1 MTIEQLEQR
10 IGDSASVRQLERRY
24 DERNTL
30 RIRGMAGSLFAIVAG
45 HVARR
50 KGGVHLIVA
59 GDRDEASYL
68 CNDLTNLAGSQAVGN
83 ILFYPTAYKRS
94 VQTLREDP
102 AGIVQ
107 RTAVLTALGSRKERS
122 APLIICTWPDALAEK
137 VADRQRLAEH
147 VLRIRKGERIS
158 MDDLEKRLAGYLFER
173 VDFVGEPGQYSRR
186 GGIIDIFSFGDSKPY
201 RIDFFGDDI
210 ESIRLFSVGT
220 QLSTETRDEAEIVPN
235 LKNPELAE
243 KRVSLAEYIGDDPT
257 TLWMTNPVQL
267 LGKLDQIRTKLLGEL
282 SDPAQIGSL
291 VTSRRQF
298 LAETKNW
305 RWIGLN
311 VNVPERPA
319 EGDDIDFG
327 ASPQPQFNKNFE
339 LLAADIR
346 RGNEEGRTTY
356 ILTENRAQMERL
368 ENVFESVGLEH
379 VGYGHVPLT
388 LHGGFVLPALKLALY
403 TDHQIFDRYHRYT
416 VPGEIDRRESMT
428 IAELNALQIG
438 DYVVHI
444 DHGVG
449 RFGGLVRSTTNGAVQ
464 EFVKLVYKDN
474 DILFVNVHSLHRIS
488 KYKDKDAPEPKVHKL
503 GSGAWQKLK
512 QTTKNKVK
520 DIARELIA
528 LYAKRKASA
537 GFAYSPDG
545 FMQQELEAS
554 FLYEDTPDQQS
565 ATQAVKED
573 MEQPVPMDRLVC
585 GDVGF
590 GKTEIAIRAAFKA
603 AADGKQVAVLVP
615 TTVLSLQHYRT
626 FSRRLRDF
634 PVRVE
639 NFSRIK
645 TAKQTREILDD
656 LADGKIDIVIGT
668 HRLLGKNVRFKDLGL
683 LIIDEEQKF
692 GVANKEK
699 LRHLKANVDTLTLT
713 ATPIPRTLQF
723 SLMGARDM
731 SIINTPPPNR
741 QPVATEVDVF
751 DEEIIRE
758 AVEAELQRGGQVFFL
773 HNRVQSLGRMKEL
786 IGRLCP
792 GARVAVGHGQMPA
805 GELEKIMMDF
815 IYGEYDVLLAT
826 TIIES
831 GIDIPN
837 ANTMIINNAHMFGLS
852 DLHQLRGRVG
862 RTNRK
867 AYCYLLIPSEEAVT
881 ADAHRRLRALEEFSE
896 LGSGFNIAMQDLDI
910 RGAGNILGAEQS
922 GFIADIGFETYQKIM
937 AEAVAELREEQGLE
951 PDTTAID
958 CVIETDSSAHLPDSY
973 IGNTAEKIRLYRELD
988 GIRTEEALG
997 QFIARLTDRFGEPPA
1012 PVAEL
1017 FEVVRLRRVAES
1029 DGIERVVLKNGT
1041 ATLYFVA
1048 NEKSAFYR
1056 SDRFMAILKA
1066 VTAAPK
1072 KFKLN
1077 QSNNKLSL
1085 SVKEAASVP
1094 ALRRTLEGLAAA
1106 GQFSAGGPSV
1116 PSAEHEQTR

>member
-10 IGDSASVRQLERRY
+10 IGQCDSTRALEQHLATDR
-24 DERNTL
+24 T
-30 RIRGMAGSLFAIVAG
+30 IRLKGMAGSLLALVAG
-45 HVARR
+45 SVARR
-50 KGGVHLIVA
+50 TGGVHLLVA

-68 CNDLTNLAGSQAVGN
+68 CNDLTNLAPAKDTAT

-107 RTAVLTALGSRKERS
+107 RTAVLTALGNHSDPKR
-122 APLIICTWPDALAEK
+122 PLLICTYPDALAEK
-137 VADRQRLAEH
+137 VADRSRLTENI
-147 VLRIRKGERIS
+147 LRLRKGQHIG
-158 MDDLEKRLAGYLFER
+158 MDDLENRLTEYRFER

-186 GGIIDIFSFGDSKPY
+186 GGIIDIFSFGNSKPY

-210 ESIRLFSVGT
+210 ESIRLFNVGT
-220 QLSTETRDEAEIVPN
+220 QLSTESCDAVEVVPN

-243 KRVSLAEYIGDDPT
+243 QRVSLAEYIGSDPT
-257 TLWMTNPVQL
+257 TLWMTNAVQCL
-267 LGKLDQIRTKLLGEL
+267 SRLDQIRTKLLGEL
-282 SDPAQIGSL
+282 PDPAEIDTL
-291 VTSRRQF
+291 VTSRKRF
-298 LAETKNW
+298 LAETRSW
-305 RWIGLN
+305 QWVTLN
-311 VNVPERPA
+311 SSAPERTA
-319 EGDDIDFG
+319 DGADIDFG
-327 ASPQPQFNKNFE
+327 AAPQPQFNKNFE
-339 LLAADIR
+339 LLANDIR
-346 RGNEEGRTTY
+346 QGNDHGRTTY

-368 ENVFESVGLEH
+368 ENVFESVGLAH
-379 VGYGHVPLT
+379 VGYGHIPLT
-388 LHGGFVLPALKLALY
+388 LHGGFILPSLQIALY

-416 VPGEIDRRESMT
+416 VPNEIDRRESMT

-449 RFGGLVRSTTNGAVQ
+449 RFGGLVRSTTNGVTQ
-464 EFVKLVYKDN
+464 EFIKLIYKDN

-528 LYAKRKASA
+528 LYAKRKAST
-537 GFAYSPDG
+537 GFAFSPDG
-545 FMQQELEAS
+545 FLQQELEAS

-573 MEQPVPMDRLVC
+573 MEQAVPMDRLVC

-603 AADGKQVAVLVP
+603 ATDGKQVAVLVP

-626 FSRRLRDF
+626 FSRRLKEF

-639 NFSRIK
+639 NFSRVK
-645 TAKQTREILDD
+645 SAKQTREILDD
-656 LADGKIDIVIGT
+656 LANGKIDIIIGT

-699 LRHLKANVDTLTLT
+699 LRHMKANVDTLTLT

-751 DEEIIRE
+751 DEELIRE

-773 HNRVQSLGRMKEL
+773 HNRVQTLGRMKEML
-786 IGRLCP
+786 ERLCP
-792 GARVAVGHGQMPA
+792 AVRVAVGHGQMPA
-805 GELEKIMMDF
+805 GELEKVMMDF

-837 ANTMIINNAHMFGLS
+837 ANTIIINNAHMFGLS

-881 ADAHRRLRALEEFSE
+881 SDAYRRLRALEEFSD

-922 GFIADIGFETYQKIM
+922 GFISDIGFETYQKIM

-951 PDTTAID
+951 PDTSAID
-958 CVIETDSSAHLPDSY
+958 CVIESDSSAHLPDSY

-988 GIRTEEALG
+988 GIRSEEALQ
-997 QFIARLTDRFGEPPA
+997 QFIARLEDRFGTPPA
-1012 PVAEL
+1012 PVEEL
-1017 FEVVRLRRVAES
+1017 FDVVRLRWTAEA
-1029 DGIERVVLKNGT
+1029 DGIERIVLKGGA

-1048 NEKSAFYR
+1048 NEHSAFYR
-1056 SDRFMAILKA
+1056 SDRFMTILKA
-1066 VTAAPK
+1066 VTVAPQ

-1085 SVKEAASVP
+1085 SVRNVANLT
-1094 ALRRTLEGLAAA
+1094 ALRHTLEGLTA
-1106 GQFSAGGPSV
+1106 SAPE
-1116 PSAEHEQTR
+1116 A

>member
-1 MTIEQLEQR
+1 MTIEELEQRIEGSAPVRQLEQR
-10 IGDSASVRQLERRY
+10 Y
-24 DERNTL
+24 DNDNTF
-30 RIRGMAGSLFAIVAG
+30 RVKGMAGSLFALAAG
-45 HVARR
+45 IVARR
-50 KGGVHLIVA
+50 KGGIHMLVA
-59 GDRDEASYL
+59 DDRDAASYL
-68 CNDLTNLAGSQAVGN
+68 CNDLINLVGN
-83 ILFYPTAYKRS
+83 ALPGAILFYPAAYKRS
-94 VQTLREDP
+94 VQTRKEDP

-107 RTAVLTALGSRKERS
+107 RTAVLAALGNHTDPGK
-122 APLIICTWPDALAEK
+122 ALVICTYPEAIAEK
-137 VADRQRLAEH
+137 VADRERLAENM
-147 VLRIRKGERIS
+147 LRIRKGQRIA
-158 MDDLEKRLAGYLFER
+158 MDDLEKQLAGYLFER

-210 ESIRLFSVGT
+210 ESIRLFNVGS
-220 QLSTETRDEAEIVPN
+220 QLSTETRDEVEIVPN
-235 LKNPELAE
+235 LKNPALAE
-243 KRVSLAEYIGDDPT
+243 KRVSLAEYIGGDSV
-257 TLWMTNPVQL
+257 TLWMVNPVQF
-267 LGKLDQIRTKLLGEL
+267 LGKLDQIRAKLLGEL
-282 SDPAQIGSL
+282 IDPTEIDRH
-291 VTSRRQF
+291 VTSRKQF
-298 LAETKNW
+298 VEETEGW
-305 RWIGLN
+305 RWISLN
-311 VNVPERPA
+311 VNAPERPA
-319 EGDDIDFG
+319 EGEDIDFG

-346 RGNEEGRTTY
+346 WGNEQGRTTY

-379 VGYGHVPLT
+379 VGYGHVPVT
-388 LHGGFVLPALKLALY
+388 LHGGFVMPALHLALY

-438 DYVVHI
+438 DYVVHT
-444 DHGVG
+444 DHGIG
-449 RFGGLVRSTTNGAVQ
+449 KFGGLVRSTTNGAVQ
-464 EFVKLVYKDN
+464 EFVKLVYRDN

-528 LYAKRKASA
+528 LYARRKASQ
-537 GFAYSPDG
+537 GYAYSPDG

-573 MEQPVPMDRLVC
+573 MEQAVPMDRLVC

-603 AADGKQVAVLVP
+603 ATDGKQVAVLVP

-626 FSRRLRDF
+626 FSRRLKDF

-639 NFSRIK
+639 NFSRVK
-645 TAKQTREILDD
+645 TTKQTHEILDD
-656 LADGKIDIVIGT
+656 LAAGKIDIIIGT

-751 DEEIIRE
+751 DEEVVRE
-758 AVEAELQRGGQVFFL
+758 AIEAELHRGGQVFFL
-773 HNRVQSLGRMKEL
+773 HNRVQSLGKMKEM
-786 IGRLCP
+786 IQRLCP
-792 GARVAVGHGQMPA
+792 AVRVAVGHGQMPA
-805 GELEKIMMDF
+805 QELEKVMMDF

-867 AYCYLLIPSEEAVT
+867 AYCYLLIPSEEAIT
-881 ADAHRRLRALEEFSE
+881 GEAHRRLRALEEFSD

-951 PDTTAID
+951 PDTAAID

-973 IGNTAEKIRLYRELD
+973 IGNTSEKIRLYRELD
-988 GIRTEEALG
+988 GIRSEEALQ

-1012 PVAEL
+1012 PVREL
-1017 FEVVRLRRVAES
+1017 FEVVRLRRTAEA
-1029 DGIERVVLKNGT
+1029 DGIERIVLWNSS

-1048 NEKSAFYR
+1048 NERSAFYQG
-1056 SDRFMAILKA
+1056 DRFMALLRA
-1066 VTAAPK
+1066 VTASPK

-1085 SVKEAASVP
+1085 SVREAPSVS
-1094 ALRRTLEGLAAA
+1094 ALRRTLEGLTAMDA
-1106 GQFSAGGPSV
+1106 
-1116 PSAEHEQTR
+1116 

>member
-1 MTIEQLEQR
+1 MTIEELEQRIEGSAPVRQLEQR
-10 IGDSASVRQLERRY
+10 Y
-24 DERNTL
+24 DNDNTF
-30 RIRGMAGSLFAIVAG
+30 RVKGMAGSLFALAAG
-45 HVARR
+45 IVARR
-50 KGGVHLIVA
+50 KGGIHMLVA
-59 GDRDEASYL
+59 DDRDAASYL
-68 CNDLTNLAGSQAVGN
+68 CNDLINLVGN
-83 ILFYPTAYKRS
+83 ALPGAILFYPAAYKRS
-94 VQTLREDP
+94 VQTRKEDP

-107 RTAVLTALGSRKERS
+107 RTAVLAALGNHTDPGK
-122 APLIICTWPDALAEK
+122 ALVICTYPEAIAEK
-137 VADRQRLAEH
+137 VADRERLAENM
-147 VLRIRKGERIS
+147 LRIRKGQRIA
-158 MDDLEKRLAGYLFER
+158 MDDLEKQLAGYLFER

-210 ESIRLFSVGT
+210 ESIRLFNVGS
-220 QLSTETRDEAEIVPN
+220 QLSTETRDEVEIVPN
-235 LKNPELAE
+235 LKNPALAE
-243 KRVSLAEYIGDDPT
+243 KRVSLAEYIGGDSV
-257 TLWMTNPVQL
+257 TLWMVNPVQF
-267 LGKLDQIRTKLLGEL
+267 LGKLDQIRAKLLGEL
-282 SDPAQIGSL
+282 VDPTEIDRH
-291 VTSRRQF
+291 VTSRKQF
-298 LAETKNW
+298 VEETEGW
-305 RWIGLN
+305 RWISLN
-311 VNVPERPA
+311 VNALERPA
-319 EGDDIDFG
+319 EGEDIDFG

-346 RGNEEGRTTY
+346 RGNEQGRTTY

-379 VGYGHVPLT
+379 VGYGHVPVT
-388 LHGGFVLPALKLALY
+388 LHGGFVMPALHLALY

-438 DYVVHI
+438 DYVVHT
-444 DHGVG
+444 DHGIG
-449 RFGGLVRSTTNGAVQ
+449 KFGGLVRSTTNGAVQ
-464 EFVKLVYKDN
+464 EFVKLVYRDN

-528 LYAKRKASA
+528 LYARRKASQ
-537 GFAYSPDG
+537 GYAYSPDG

-573 MEQPVPMDRLVC
+573 MEQAVPMDRLVC

-603 AADGKQVAVLVP
+603 ATDGKQVAVLVP

-626 FSRRLRDF
+626 FSRRLKDF

-639 NFSRIK
+639 NFSRVK
-645 TAKQTREILDD
+645 TTKQTHEILDD
-656 LADGKIDIVIGT
+656 LAAGKIDIIIGT

-751 DEEIIRE
+751 DEEVVRE
-758 AVEAELQRGGQVFFL
+758 AIEAELHRGGQVFFL
-773 HNRVQSLGRMKEL
+773 HNRVQSLGKMKEM
-786 IGRLCP
+786 IQRLCP
-792 GARVAVGHGQMPA
+792 AVRVAVGHGQMPA
-805 GELEKIMMDF
+805 QELEKVMMDF

-867 AYCYLLIPSEEAVT
+867 AYCYLLIPSEEAIT
-881 ADAHRRLRALEEFSE
+881 GEAHRRLRALEEFSD

-951 PDTTAID
+951 PDTAAID

-973 IGNTAEKIRLYRELD
+973 IGNTSEKIRLYRELD
-988 GIRTEEALG
+988 GIRSEEALQ

-1012 PVAEL
+1012 PVREL
-1017 FEVVRLRRVAES
+1017 FEVVRLRRTAEA
-1029 DGIERVVLKNGT
+1029 DGIERIVLRNSS

-1048 NEKSAFYR
+1048 NERSAFYQG
-1056 SDRFMAILKA
+1056 DRFMALLRA
-1066 VTAAPK
+1066 VTASPK

-1085 SVKEAASVP
+1085 SVREAPSVS
-1094 ALRRTLEGLAAA
+1094 ALRRTLEGLTAMDA
-1106 GQFSAGGPSV
+1106 
-1116 PSAEHEQTR
+1116 

>member
-1 MTIEQLEQR
+1 MTTEQLEQR
-10 IGDSASVRQLERRY
+10 VSDSEPVRQLEQRI
-24 DERNTL
+24 RNDRTL
-30 RIRGMAGSLFAIVAG
+30 RVKGMAGSLLSLAALTL
-45 HVARR
+45 ARR
-50 KGGVHLIVA
+50 IGGIHLLVA

-68 CNDLTNLAGSQAVGN
+68 CNDLTNLAGSGAAGT
-83 ILFYPTAYKRS
+83 IFFYPTAYKRS

-107 RTAVLTALGSRKERS
+107 RTAVLTALGNHSVPER
-122 APLIICTWPDALAEK
+122 PLLICTWPDALAEK
-137 VADRQRLAEH
+137 VADRQRLADH
-147 VLRIRKGERIS
+147 TLRIRRGQHIS
-158 MDDLEKRLAGYLFER
+158 MDALEQQLTDYLFER

-186 GGIIDIFSFGDSKPY
+186 GGIIDIFSFGDNKPY
-201 RIDFFGDDI
+201 RLDFFGDDI
-210 ESIRLFSVGT
+210 DSIRLFSVGS
-220 QLSTETRDEAEIVPN
+220 QLSTENRDEVEIVPN

-243 KRVSLAEYIGDDPT
+243 KRVSLAEYIGSDRV
-257 TLWMTNPVQL
+257 TLWLTNPVQHL
-267 LGKLDQIRTKLLGEL
+267 TRLDQIRTKLLGEL
-282 SDPAQIGSL
+282 SDPTEIDRL
-291 VTSRRQF
+291 VTSRKRF
-298 LAETKNW
+298 LAETRDW
-305 RWIGLN
+305 QWIDMN
-311 VNVPERPA
+311 VNAPERPA
-319 EGDDIDFG
+319 EGEDIDFG

-346 RGNEEGRTTY
+346 QGNEHGRTTY
-356 ILTENRAQMERL
+356 ILTENHAQMERL
-368 ENVFESVGLEH
+368 ENVFESVGLAH
-379 VGYGHVPLT
+379 VGYGHIPLT
-388 LHGGFVLPALKLALY
+388 LHGGFVMPSLQIALY

-449 RFGGLVRSTTNGAVQ
+449 RFGGLVHSTTNGAVQ
-464 EFVKLVYKDN
+464 EFIKLIYKDN

-537 GFAYSPDG
+537 GFAYSHDS
-545 FMQQELEAS
+545 FLQQELEAS

-573 MEQPVPMDRLVC
+573 MEQPVPMDRLIC

-603 AADGKQVAVLVP
+603 ATDGKQVAVLVP

-626 FSRRLRDF
+626 FSRRLKDF

-639 NFSRIK
+639 NFSRVK
-645 TAKQTREILDD
+645 STKQTREILDD
-656 LADGKIDIVIGT
+656 LANGKIDIIIGT

-699 LRHLKANVDTLTLT
+699 LRHMKANVDTLTLT

-758 AVEAELQRGGQVFFL
+758 AIETELQRNGQVFFL
-773 HNRVQSLGRMKEL
+773 HNRVQTLGRMKEM
-786 IGRLCP
+786 IKRLCP
-792 GARVAVGHGQMPA
+792 AVRVAVGHGQMPA

-837 ANTMIINNAHMFGLS
+837 ANTIIINNAHMFGLS

-881 ADAHRRLRALEEFSE
+881 ADAHRRLRALEEFSD

-951 PDTTAID
+951 PDTSTID

-988 GIRTEEALG
+988 NISSEAALDD
-997 QFIARLTDRFGEPPA
+997 FIARLTDRFGEPPA
-1012 PVAEL
+1012 PVEEL

-1029 DGIERVVLKNGT
+1029 DGIERIVLRNGS

-1048 NEKSAFYR
+1048 NEKSAFYK
-1056 SDRFMAILKA
+1056 SDRFMTLLRA
-1066 VTAAPK
+1066 VTASPR

-1085 SVKEAASVP
+1085 SVKEVP
-1094 ALRRTLEGLAAA
+1094 TVAALRHTLEGLTA
-1106 GQFSAGGPSV
+1106 
-1116 PSAEHEQTR
+1116 

>member
-1 MTIEQLEQR
+1 MTIEELEQR
-10 IGDSASVRQLERRY
+10 IGGSAPVRQLEQRY
-24 DERNTL
+24 DNDNTL
-30 RIRGMAGSLFAIVAG
+30 RVKGMAGSLLALAAG
-45 HVARR
+45 IVARR
-50 KGGVHLIVA
+50 KGGIHMLVA
-59 GDRDEASYL
+59 DDRDAASYL
-68 CNDLTNLAGSQAVGN
+68 CNDLINLVGN
-83 ILFYPTAYKRS
+83 ALLGAILFYPAAYKRS
-94 VQTLREDP
+94 VQTRKEDP

-107 RTAVLTALGSRKERS
+107 RTAVLAALGNHTDPGK
-122 APLIICTWPDALAEK
+122 ALVICTYPEALAEK
-137 VADRQRLAEH
+137 VADRERLAENM
-147 VLRIRKGERIS
+147 LRIRKGQRIA
-158 MDDLEKRLAGYLFER
+158 MDDLEKQLAGYLFER

-210 ESIRLFSVGT
+210 ESIRLFNVGS
-220 QLSTETRDEAEIVPN
+220 QLSTETRDEVEIVPN
-235 LKNPELAE
+235 LKNPALAE
-243 KRVSLAEYIGDDPT
+243 KRVSLAEYIGGDSV
-257 TLWMTNPVQL
+257 TLWMVNPVQF
-267 LGKLDQIRTKLLGEL
+267 LGKLDQIRAKLLGEL
-282 SDPAQIGSL
+282 VDPAEIDRH
-291 VTSRRQF
+291 VTSRKQF
-298 LAETKNW
+298 VEETEGW
-305 RWIGLN
+305 RWISLN
-311 VNVPERPA
+311 VNAPERPA
-319 EGDDIDFG
+319 EGEDIDFG

-346 RGNEEGRTTY
+346 RGNEQGRTTY
-356 ILTENRAQMERL
+356 ILTENRVQMERL

-379 VGYGHVPLT
+379 VGYGHVPVT
-388 LHGGFVLPALKLALY
+388 LHGGFVMPALHLALY

-438 DYVVHI
+438 DYVVHT
-444 DHGVG
+444 DHGIG
-449 RFGGLVRSTTNGAVQ
+449 KFGGLVRSTTNGAVQ
-464 EFVKLVYKDN
+464 EFVKLVYRDN

-528 LYAKRKASA
+528 LYARRKASQ
-537 GFAYSPDG
+537 GYAYSPDG

-573 MEQPVPMDRLVC
+573 MEQAVPMDRLVC

-603 AADGKQVAVLVP
+603 ATDGKQVAVLVP

-626 FSRRLRDF
+626 FSRRLKDF

-639 NFSRIK
+639 NFSRVK
-645 TAKQTREILDD
+645 TTKQTHEILDD
-656 LADGKIDIVIGT
+656 LAAGKIDIIIGT

-751 DEEIIRE
+751 DEEVVRE
-758 AVEAELQRGGQVFFL
+758 AIEAELHRGGQVFFL
-773 HNRVQSLGRMKEL
+773 HNRVQSLGKMKEM
-786 IGRLCP
+786 IQRLCP
-792 GARVAVGHGQMPA
+792 AVRVAVGHGQMPA
-805 GELEKIMMDF
+805 QELEKVMMDF

-867 AYCYLLIPSEEAVT
+867 AYCYLLIPSEEAIT
-881 ADAHRRLRALEEFSE
+881 GEAHRRLRALEEFSD

-951 PDTTAID
+951 PDTAAID

-973 IGNTAEKIRLYRELD
+973 IGNTSEKIRLYRELD
-988 GIRTEEALG
+988 GIRSEEALQ

-1012 PVAEL
+1012 PVREL
-1017 FEVVRLRRVAES
+1017 FEVVRLRRTAEA
-1029 DGIERVVLKNGT
+1029 DGIERIVLRNSS

-1048 NEKSAFYR
+1048 NERSAFYQG
-1056 SDRFMAILKA
+1056 DRFMALLRA
-1066 VTAAPK
+1066 VTASPK

-1085 SVKEAASVP
+1085 SVREAPSVS
-1094 ALRRTLEGLAAA
+1094 ALRRTLEGLTAMDA
-1106 GQFSAGGPSV
+1106 
-1116 PSAEHEQTR
+1116 

>member
-1 MTIEQLEQR
+1 MTIEELVRRIDASDALRELDRAFGRQR
-10 IGDSASVRQLERRY
+10 S
-24 DERNTL
+24 L
-30 RIRGMAGSLFAIVAG
+30 RIKGMAGSLLALVAG
-45 HVARR
+45 SLAGKR
-50 KGGVHLIVA
+50 GGVHLLVA

-68 CNDLTNLAGSQAVGN
+68 CNDLINLNGALAAEN
-83 ILFYPTAYKRS
+83 RILFYPTAYKRS
-94 VQTLREDP
+94 VQSHREDP

-107 RTAVLTALGSRKERS
+107 RTAVLTALAGYRDSA
-122 APLIICTWPDALAEK
+122 APLLICSYPEALAEK
-137 VADRQRLAEH
+137 VADRQRLAERILK
-147 VLRIRKGERIS
+147 LRRGQRIG
-158 MDDLEKRLAGYLFER
+158 MDQLEQQLTDYGFER

-186 GGIIDIFSFGDSKPY
+186 GGIVDLFSYGDSKPY

-210 ESIRLFSVGT
+210 ESIRLFSVGS
-220 QLSTETRDEAEIVPN
+220 QLSTETREEVEVVPN
-235 LKNPELAE
+235 LKRPELAE
-243 KRVSLAEYIGDDPT
+243 TRVSLAEYIGSDGA
-257 TLWMTNPVQL
+257 TLWMTNPVHF
-267 LGKLDQIRTKLLGEL
+267 LGRLDQIRTKLLGEL
-282 SDPAQIGSL
+282 EEPAEIDRL

-298 LAETKNW
+298 VAETAGW
-305 RWIGLN
+305 RWISLN
-311 VNVPERPA
+311 VSAPERPSD
-319 EGDDIDFG
+319 EGQQDVDFG

-368 ENVFESVGLEH
+368 ENVFESVGLAH
-379 VGYGHVPLT
+379 VGYGHIPLT
-388 LHGGFVLPALKLALY
+388 LHGGFVLPALRLALY

-416 VPGEIDRRESMT
+416 VPNEIDRRESMT
-428 IAELNALQIG
+428 IAELNALQVG
-438 DYVVHI
+438 DFVVHI

-449 RFGGLVRSTTNGAVQ
+449 RFGGLVRSTTGGVVQ
-464 EFVKLVYKDN
+464 EFIKLVYRDN

-528 LYAKRKASA
+528 LYARRKASEGHA
-537 GFAYSPDG
+537 FSADG
-545 FMQQELEAS
+545 FLQQELEAS

-603 AADGKQVAVLVP
+603 ATDGKQVAVLVP

-626 FSRRLRDF
+626 FARRLKDF

-639 NFSRIK
+639 NFSRVK
-645 TAKQTREILDD
+645 SAKQTREILDD
-656 LADGKIDIVIGT
+656 LAAGKIDIIIGT
-668 HRLLGKNVRFKDLGL
+668 HRLLGKNVRFRDLGL
-683 LIIDEEQKF
+683 LVIDEEQKF

-723 SLMGARDM
+723 SLMGARDL

-758 AVEAELQRGGQVFFL
+758 AIETELQRGGQVFFL
-773 HNRVQSLGRMKEL
+773 HNRVQTLGQIREM
-786 IGRLCP
+786 IQRLCP

-805 GELEKIMMDF
+805 AELEKIMMDF

-837 ANTMIINNAHMFGLS
+837 ANTIIINDAHRFGLS

-881 ADAHRRLRALEEFSE
+881 SDAHRRLRALEEFSD

-922 GFIADIGFETYQKIM
+922 GFITDIGFETYQKIM

-951 PDTTAID
+951 PDITAID
-958 CVIETDSSAHLPDSY
+958 CVVETDSSAHLPDSY
-973 IGNTAEKIRLYRELD
+973 IGTTAEKIRLYRELD
-988 GIRTEEALG
+988 GLRTEEALAG
-997 QFIARLTDRFGEPPA
+997 FIARLTDRFGEPPA
-1012 PVAEL
+1012 SVEEL
-1017 FEVVRLRRVAES
+1017 FEVVRLRWVAEA
-1029 DGIERVVLKNGT
+1029 DGIERIVLKGGR

-1048 NEKSAFYR
+1048 DERSAFYK
-1056 SDRFMAILKA
+1056 SEQFMTLLRA
-1066 VTAAPK
+1066 VAGQSK
-1072 KFKLN
+1072 RFKLN
-1077 QSNNKLSL
+1077 QANNKLSL
-1085 SVKEAASVP
+1085 SVNGVATVS
-1094 ALRRTLEGLAAA
+1094 ALRETLAGLTA
-1106 GQFSAGGPSV
+1106 
-1116 PSAEHEQTR
+1116 

>member
-1 MTIEQLEQR
+1 MTIDQLEQR
-10 IGDSASVRQLERRY
+10 IGGSDPVRQLEQRY
-24 DERNTL
+24 AKEKTL
-30 RIRGMAGSLFAIVAG
+30 RIKGMAGSLLALAAG
-45 HVARR
+45 IIARR
-50 KGGVHLIVA
+50 EGGVHLLVTD
-59 GDRDEASYL
+59 DRDEASYL
-68 CNDLTNLAGSQAVGN
+68 CNDLTNIAGDKLPGA

-107 RTAVLTALGSRKERS
+107 RTAVLTALGNHKDPKK
-122 APLIICTWPDALAEK
+122 PLIICTYPEALAEK
-137 VADRQRLAEH
+137 VADRQKLAENM
-147 VLRIRKGERIS
+147 LRIRKGQRIA
-158 MDDLEKRLAGYLFER
+158 MDELEKQLAGYLFER

-186 GGIIDIFSFGDSKPY
+186 GGIIDIFSFGDNKPY
-201 RIDFFGDDI
+201 RIDFFGDDV
-210 ESIRLFSVGT
+210 ESIRLFNVGS
-220 QLSTETRDEAEIVPN
+220 QLSTETRDEVDIVPN

-243 KRVSLAEYIGDDPT
+243 KRVSLAEYIGGDT
-257 TLWMTNPVQL
+257 VTLWMTNPVHF

-282 SDPAQIGSL
+282 TDPTTIDEH
-291 VTSRRQF
+291 VTSRKRF
-298 LAETKNW
+298 VEETPDW

-311 VNVPERPA
+311 VNAPERPA
-319 EGDDIDFG
+319 DGVDIDFG
-327 ASPQPQFNKNFE
+327 ASPQLQFNKNFE

-379 VGYGHVPLT
+379 VGYGHVPVT
-388 LHGGFVLPALKLALY
+388 LHGGFVMPLLKIALY

-416 VPGEIDRRESMT
+416 VPNEIDRRESMT

-449 RFGGLVRSTTNGAVQ
+449 KFGGLVRSTANGVVQ
-464 EFVKLVYKDN
+464 EFVKLVYRDN

-488 KYKDKDAPEPKVHKL
+488 KYKDKDSPEPKVHKL

-512 QTTKNKVK
+512 LTTKNKVK

-528 LYAKRKASA
+528 LYAKRKASD
-537 GFAYSPDG
+537 GFAYSPDS
-545 FMQQELEAS
+545 FLQQELEAS
-554 FLYEDTPDQQS
+554 FMYEDTPDQQS

-573 MEQPVPMDRLVC
+573 MEQAVPMDRLVC

-603 AADGKQVAVLVP
+603 ATDGKQVAVLVP

-626 FSRRLRDF
+626 FSRRLKDF

-639 NFSRIK
+639 NFSRVK
-645 TAKQTREILDD
+645 TTKQTHEILDD
-656 LADGKIDIVIGT
+656 LAAGKIDIIIGT

-758 AVEAELQRGGQVFFL
+758 AIESELHRGGQVFFL
-773 HNRVQSLGRMKEL
+773 HNRVQSLGKMKEL
-786 IGRLCP
+786 IQRLCP

-805 GELEKIMMDF
+805 QELEKVMMDF

-867 AYCYLLIPSEEAVT
+867 AYCYLLIPSEEAVSG
-881 ADAHRRLRALEEFSE
+881 DAHRRLRALEEFSD

-951 PDTTAID
+951 PDMAAID
-958 CVIETDSSAHLPDSY
+958 TVIETDSSAHLPDSY
-973 IGNTAEKIRLYRELD
+973 IGTTAEKIRLYRELD
-988 GIRTEEALG
+988 GIRTEEALQ
-997 QFIARLTDRFGEPPA
+997 QFIERLTDRFGEPPA
-1012 PVAEL
+1012 AVEEL
-1017 FEVVRLRRVAES
+1017 FEVVRLRRSAEA
-1029 DGIERVVLKNGT
+1029 DGIERIVLRNGS

-1048 NEKSAFYR
+1048 NEKSAFYKT
-1056 SDRFMAILKA
+1056 DRFMAILKA

-1085 SVKEAASVP
+1085 SVKEVASVA
-1094 ALRRTLEGLAAA
+1094 ALRRTLEGLTA
-1106 GQFSAGGPSV
+1106 
-1116 PSAEHEQTR
+1116 

>member
-1 MTIEQLEQR
+1 MTIDQLVQR
-10 IGDSASVRQLERRY
+10 IAESGPVRELEARCAA
-24 DERNTL
+24 DKTL
-30 RIRGMAGSLFAIVAG
+30 RLKGMAGSLLALAAG
-45 HVARR
+45 VIARR
-50 KGGVHLIVA
+50 TGGVHLLVA
-59 GDRDEASYL
+59 DDRDEASYL
-68 CNDLTNLAGSQAVGN
+68 CNDLINLAGDQFPGA

-94 VQTLREDP
+94 VQTQKEDP

-107 RTAVLTALGSRKERS
+107 RTAVLTALGNHTDPKK
-122 APLIICTWPDALAEK
+122 PLIICTYPEALAEK
-137 VADRQRLAEH
+137 VADRQRLSENM
-147 VLRIRKGERIS
+147 LRIRKGQRIA
-158 MDDLEKRLAGYLFER
+158 MDALEKQLGDYRFEH

-210 ESIRLFSVGT
+210 ESIRLFNVGS
-220 QLSTETRDEAEIVPN
+220 QLSTESRDEVGIVPN

-243 KRVSLAEYIGDDPT
+243 TRVSLPEYVGEDRV
-257 TLWMTNPVQL
+257 TLWMTNAVQFL
-267 LGKLDQIRTKLLGEL
+267 AKLDQIRTKLLGEL
-282 SDPAQIGSL
+282 ADPTEIDTH
-291 VTSRRQF
+291 VTSRKRF
-298 LAETKNW
+298 VGETEEW
-305 RWIGLN
+305 QWICLN
-311 VNVPERPA
+311 VNAPERQA
-319 EGDDIDFG
+319 EGGDIDFG

-379 VGYGHVPLT
+379 VGYGHIPVT
-388 LHGGFVLPALKLALY
+388 LHGGFVMPALHLALY

-416 VPGEIDRRESMT
+416 VPNEIDRRESMS

-449 RFGGLVRSTTNGAVQ
+449 KFGGLVRSTTNGVVQ
-464 EFVKLVYKDN
+464 EFIKLVYRDN

-528 LYAKRKASA
+528 LYAKRKASE
-537 GFAYSPDG
+537 GYAYSPDG

-573 MEQPVPMDRLVC
+573 MEQAVPMDRLVC

-603 AADGKQVAVLVP
+603 ATDGKQVAVLVP

-626 FSRRLRDF
+626 FSRRLKDF

-639 NFSRIK
+639 NFSRVK
-645 TAKQTREILDD
+645 TTKQTHEILDD
-656 LADGKIDIVIGT
+656 LAAGKIDIIIGT

-683 LIIDEEQKF
+683 LVIDEEQKF

-699 LRHLKANVDTLTLT
+699 LRHMKANVDTLTLT

-758 AVEAELQRGGQVFFL
+758 AIEAELHRGGQVFFL
-773 HNRVQSLGRMKEL
+773 HNRVQSLGKMKEL
-786 IGRLCP
+786 IQRLCP

-805 GELEKIMMDF
+805 QELEKVMMDF

-837 ANTMIINNAHMFGLS
+837 ANTIIINHAHMFGLS

-867 AYCYLLIPSEEAVT
+867 AYCYLLIPSEEAIT
-881 ADAHRRLRALEEFSE
+881 SEAHMRLRALEEFSD

-951 PDTTAID
+951 PDTSSID

-973 IGNTAEKIRLYRELD
+973 IGTTAEKIRLYRELD
-988 GIRTEEALG
+988 GIGTEEALQ
-997 QFIARLTDRFGEPPA
+997 QFIERLTDRFGEPPA
-1012 PVAEL
+1012 TVQEL
-1017 FEVVRLRRVAES
+1017 FEVVRLRRVAEG
-1029 DGIERVVLKNGT
+1029 DGIERIVLKGGR

-1048 NEKSAFYR
+1048 NQKSAFYQG
-1056 SDRFMAILKA
+1056 DRFMTILKA
-1066 VTAAPK
+1066 VTASPK

-1085 SVKEAASVP
+1085 SVSGVASVS
-1094 ALRRTLEGLAAA
+1094 ALRRTLEGLTA
-1106 GQFSAGGPSV
+1106 
-1116 PSAEHEQTR
+1116 

>member
-1 MTIEQLEQR
+1 MTIEQLVQR
-10 IGDSASVRQLERRY
+10 IDESAPQSELRERAAA
-24 DERNTL
+24 ERTL
-30 RIRGMAGSLFAIVAG
+30 RLRGMAGSLLAFAIRGLVRRQGGIHLVVAD
-45 HVARR
+45 
-50 KGGVHLIVA
+50 
-59 GDRDEASYL
+59 DRDDASYL
-68 CNDLTNLAGSQAVGN
+68 CNDLINIAEEEFPGA

-94 VQTLREDP
+94 VQTRREDP

-107 RTAVLTALGSRKERS
+107 RTAVLTALAGHDGSGK
-122 APLIICTWPDALAEK
+122 PLVICTYPEALAEK
-137 VADRQRLAEH
+137 VADRQKFSENL
-147 VLRIRKGERIS
+147 LRVRKGQRIGMDELERQ
-158 MDDLEKRLAGYLFER
+158 LGEYRFEH
-173 VDFVGEPGQYSRR
+173 VDFVGEPGQYARR
-186 GGIIDIFSFGDSKPY
+186 GGIIDLFSFGDNKPY

-210 ESIRLFSVGT
+210 ESIRLFNVGT
-220 QLSTETRDEAEIVPN
+220 QLSTETRDEIEIVPN
-235 LKNPELAE
+235 LKNAELAD
-243 KRVSLAEYIGDDPT
+243 KRVSLPEYIGPDRV
-257 TLWMTNPVQL
+257 TLWMTNAVQFL
-267 LGKLDQIRTKLLGEL
+267 SKLDQIRTKLLGEL
-282 SDPAQIGSL
+282 DDPAAIDTQ
-291 VTSRRQF
+291 VTSRKQF
-298 LAETKNW
+298 VAETGPW
-305 RWIGLN
+305 RWISLN
-311 VNVPERPA
+311 VHAPERPA
-319 EGDDIDFG
+319 EGQDIDFG
-327 ASPQPQFNKNFE
+327 ASPQPRFNKNFE
-339 LLAADIR
+339 LLADDIR
-346 RGNEEGRTTY
+346 RGNEAGRTTY
-356 ILTENRAQMERL
+356 ILTENRVQMERL
-368 ENVFESVGLEH
+368 ENVFDSVGLEH

-388 LHGGFVLPALKLALY
+388 LHGGFVMPALRLALY

-416 VPGEIDRRESMT
+416 VPNEIDRRESMT
-428 IAELNALQIG
+428 VAELNALQVG

-449 RFGGLVRSTTNGAVQ
+449 KFGGLVRSTTNGVVQ
-464 EFVKLVYKDN
+464 EFIKLVYKDN

-488 KYKDKDAPEPKVHKL
+488 KYKDKDAPEPKIHKL

-512 QTTKNKVK
+512 QTAKSKVK

-528 LYAKRKASA
+528 LYARRKASQ
-537 GFAYSPDG
+537 GYAYSPDG
-545 FMQQELEAS
+545 FLQQELEAS

-573 MEQPVPMDRLVC
+573 MEQAVPMDRLVC

-603 AADGKQVAVLVP
+603 VTDGKQVAVLVP

-626 FSRRLRDF
+626 FSRRLKDF

-639 NFSRIK
+639 NFSRVK

-656 LADGKIDIVIGT
+656 LAEGKIDIIIGT

-683 LIIDEEQKF
+683 LVIDEEQKF

-699 LRHLKANVDTLTLT
+699 LRHMKANVDTLTLT

-723 SLMGARDM
+723 SLMGARDL

-751 DEEIIRE
+751 DEEIVRE
-758 AVEAELQRGGQVFFL
+758 AIEAELHRGGQVFFL

-786 IGRLCP
+786 IERLCP

-805 GELEKIMMDF
+805 AELEKIMMDF

-837 ANTMIINNAHMFGLS
+837 ANTMIINDAHLFGLS

-867 AYCYLLIPSEEAVT
+867 AYCYLLIPSEEGVT
-881 ADAHRRLRALEEFSE
+881 GEAHRRLRALEEFSD
-896 LGSGFNIAMQDLDI
+896 LGSGFHIAMQDLDI

-951 PDTTAID
+951 PDTSAID

-973 IGNTAEKIRLYRELD
+973 IGTTAEKIRLYRELD
-988 GIRTEEALG
+988 GIRTEEALQ
-997 QFIARLTDRFGEPPA
+997 QFIERLTDRFGEPPS
-1012 PVAEL
+1012 PVQEL
-1017 FEVVRLRRVAES
+1017 FEVVRLRRVAEA
-1029 DGIERVVLKNGT
+1029 DGIERIVLKNGA

-1048 NEKSAFYR
+1048 DERSAFYK
-1056 SDRFMAILKA
+1056 SDRFMTLLQA
-1066 VTAAPK
+1066 VAASPAR
-1072 KFKLN
+1072 FKLN
-1077 QSNNKLSL
+1077 QSGNKLSL
-1085 SVKEAASVP
+1085 SVREAKSVT
-1094 ALRRTLEGLAAA
+1094 ALRRALEGLT
-1106 GQFSAGGPSV
+1106 GC
-1116 PSAEHEQTR
+1116 

>member
-1 MTIEQLEQR
+1 MTIDQLVQR
-10 IGDSASVRQLERRY
+10 IEKSEAVSELERRY
-24 DERNTL
+24 PREKTL
-30 RIRGMAGSLFAIVAG
+30 RIKGMAGSLLAIVAG
-45 HVARR
+45 IIARR
-50 KGGVHLIVA
+50 KGGIHLLVA

-68 CNDLTNLAGSQAVGN
+68 CNDLTNLNPTLATEGQ
-83 ILFYPTAYKRS
+83 ILFYPTAYRRS
-94 VQTLREDP
+94 IQTQREDP

-107 RTAVLTALGSRKERS
+107 RTAVLTALATSRGAAEK
-122 APLIICTWPDALAEK
+122 PLLICTYPEALVEK
-137 VADRQRLAEH
+137 VADRERLAENI
-147 VLRIRKGERIS
+147 LRIKKGQRIA
-158 MDDLEKRLAGYLFER
+158 MDELETQLTDYRFER

-186 GGIIDIFSFGDSKPY
+186 GGIIDIFSFGDNKPY

-210 ESIRLFSVGT
+210 ESIRLFNVGT
-220 QLSTETRDEAEIVPN
+220 QLSTETRDEIEIVPN

-243 KRVSLAEYIGDDPT
+243 KRVSLAEYIGGGDQGEAPA
-257 TLWMTNPVQL
+257 TLWLDNPIQL
-267 LGKLDQIRTKLLGEL
+267 LDKLDRIRTKLLGEL
-282 SDPAQIGSL
+282 PDPAEIDTL
-291 VTSRRQF
+291 VTSRKRF
-298 LAETKNW
+298 VAETDSW
-305 RWIGLN
+305 RWIALN
-311 VNVPERPA
+311 VQAPERPA
-319 EGDDIDFG
+319 AGADIDFG

-356 ILTENRAQMERL
+356 ILTENRAQMERI
-368 ENVFESVGLEH
+368 ENVFESVGLEP
-379 VGYGHVPLT
+379 VGYGHVPIT
-388 LHGGFVLPALKLALY
+388 LHGGFVLPALQLALY

-416 VPGEIDRRESMT
+416 VPNEIDRRESMT
-428 IAELNALQIG
+428 IAEFNALQVG
-438 DYVVHI
+438 DFVVHI

-449 RFGGLVRSTTNGAVQ
+449 RFGGLVRSTTNGVVQ
-464 EFVKLVYKDN
+464 EFIKLVYKDN

-528 LYAKRKASA
+528 LYAKRKASEGYA
-537 GFAYSPDG
+537 FSPDG
-545 FMQQELEAS
+545 FLQQELEAS

-573 MEQPVPMDRLVC
+573 MEQPVPMDRLIC

-639 NFSRIK
+639 NFSRVK

-656 LADGKIDIVIGT
+656 LAAGKIDIIIGT

-683 LIIDEEQKF
+683 LVIDEEQKF

-699 LRHLKANVDTLTLT
+699 LRHLKTNVDTLTLT

-758 AVEAELQRGGQVFFL
+758 AIETELQRGGQVFFL
-773 HNRVQSLGRMKEL
+773 HNRVQTLGRMRET
-786 IGRLCP
+786 IERLCP

-805 GELEKIMMDF
+805 VELEKIMMDF

-837 ANTMIINNAHMFGLS
+837 ANTIIINQAHMFGLS

-881 ADAHRRLRALEEFSE
+881 SDAYRRLRALEEFSD

-951 PDTTAID
+951 PDTAAID

-973 IGNTAEKIRLYRELD
+973 IGTTAEKIRLYRELD
-988 GIRTEEALG
+988 GIGTEEALQ
-997 QFIARLTDRFGEPPA
+997 QFIERLTDRFGEPPA
-1012 PVAEL
+1012 PVQEL
-1017 FEVVRLRRVAES
+1017 FEVVRLRRVAQA
-1029 DGIERVVLKNGT
+1029 DGIERIVLKNGA

-1048 NEKSAFYR
+1048 DEKSAFYR
-1056 SDRFMAILKA
+1056 GDRFMTILKA

-1072 KFKLN
+1072 RFKLN

-1085 SVKEAASVP
+1085 SVNGVRSVS
-1094 ALRRTLEGLAAA
+1094 ALRETLEGLTAAC
-1106 GQFSAGGPSV
+1106 
-1116 PSAEHEQTR
+1116 

>member
-1 MTIEQLEQR
+1 MTIEELVRR
-10 IGDSASVRQLERRY
+10 IGDSDVVRQLEHSFETRKS
-24 DERNTL
+24 L
-30 RIRGMAGSLFAIVAG
+30 RIRGMAGSLLAFAVLEIGRRRGGIHLLVA
-45 HVARR
+45 A
-50 KGGVHLIVA
+50 
-59 GDRDEASYL
+59 DRDDASYL
-68 CNDLTNLAGSQAVGN
+68 CNDLIDIAGNEFSGA

-94 VQTLREDP
+94 IQTLKEDP

-107 RTAVLTALGSRKERS
+107 RTAVLTALGAYTDSSK
-122 APLIICTWPDALAEK
+122 PLIVCTYPEALAER
-137 VADRQRLAEH
+137 VADRERLAEH
-147 VLRIRKGERIS
+147 LLRLRKGQRIG
-158 MDDLEKRLAGYLFER
+158 MDELETQLTDYRFER

-186 GGIIDIFSFGDSKPY
+186 GGIIDIFSFGDNKPY
-201 RIDFFGDDI
+201 RIDFFGDEID
-210 ESIRLFSVGT
+210 SIRVFSVGS
-220 QLSTETRDEAEIVPN
+220 QLSTEARDEVEIVPN
-235 LKNPELAE
+235 LKNPALAE
-243 KRVSLAEYIGDDPT
+243 KRVSLAEYIGSGDGLDGAT
-257 TLWMTNPVQL
+257 TATLWLDNPIQL
-267 LGKLDQIRTKLLGEL
+267 LDRLDRLRTKLLGEL
-282 SDPAQIGSL
+282 AEPSEIDRL
-291 VTSRRQF
+291 VTSRCRF
-298 LAETKNW
+298 VAETAEW
-305 RWIGLN
+305 RWISLN
-311 VNVPERPA
+311 VQAPERPIDPGA
-319 EGDDIDFG
+319 EIDFG
-327 ASPQPQFNKNFE
+327 ASPQPSFNKNFE

-368 ENVFESVGLEH
+368 ENVFESVGLGH
-379 VGYGHVPLT
+379 VGYGHVPVT
-388 LHGGFVLPALKLALY
+388 LHGGFVMQDLRLALY

-416 VPGEIDRRESMT
+416 VPNEIDRRDSMT
-428 IAELNALQIG
+428 VAELNALQVG
-438 DYVVHI
+438 DFVVHI

-449 RFGGLVRSTTNGAVQ
+449 RFGGLVRSTTGGVVQ
-464 EFVKLVYKDN
+464 EFVKLVYRDN

-503 GSGAWQKLK
+503 GSGAWQRLK
-512 QTTKNKVK
+512 QNTKNKVK

-528 LYAKRKASA
+528 LYARRKASEGYA
-537 GFAYSPDG
+537 FSPDG
-545 FMQQELEAS
+545 FLQQELEAS

-603 AADGKQVAVLVP
+603 ATDGKQVAVLVP

-639 NFSRIK
+639 NFSRVK

-656 LADGKIDIVIGT
+656 LAAGKIDIIIGT
-668 HRLLGKNVRFKDLGL
+668 HRLLGKNVRFRDLGL
-683 LIIDEEQKF
+683 LVIDEEQKF

-723 SLMGARDM
+723 SLMGARDL

-751 DEEIIRE
+751 DEEIVRE
-758 AVEAELQRGGQVFFL
+758 AIETELQRGGQVFFL
-773 HNRVQSLGRMKEL
+773 HNRVQTLGRMREM
-786 IGRLCP
+786 IERLCP

-805 GELEKIMMDF
+805 AELEKIMMDF

-837 ANTMIINNAHMFGLS
+837 ANTIIINHAHMFGLS

-881 ADAHRRLRALEEFSE
+881 SDAHRRLRALEEFSD

-922 GFIADIGFETYQKIM
+922 GFITDIGFETYQKIM

-951 PDTTAID
+951 PDVSAID

-973 IGNTAEKIRLYRELD
+973 IGTTAEKIRLYRELD
-988 GIRTEEALG
+988 AIRTEEALQ
-997 QFIARLTDRFGEPPA
+997 QFVAQLTDRFGEPPA
-1012 PVAEL
+1012 PVQEL
-1017 FEVVRLRRVAES
+1017 FEVVRLRRVAEA
-1029 DGIERVVLKNGT
+1029 DGIERIVLKGGR

-1048 NEKSAFYR
+1048 DEKSAFYK
-1056 SDRFMAILKA
+1056 SDRFMALLRA
-1066 VTAAPK
+1066 VAAQPK
-1072 KFKLN
+1072 RFKLN

-1085 SVKEAASVP
+1085 SVNGVASVS
-1094 ALRRTLEGLAAA
+1094 ALRSTLEGL
-1106 GQFSAGGPSV
+1106 
-1116 PSAEHEQTR
+1116 T

>member
-10 IGDSASVRQLERRY
+10 IGASSPVRQLGQRVES
-24 DERNTL
+24 DKTL
-30 RIRGMAGSLFAIVAG
+30 RVKGMAGSLFALVAG
-45 HVARR
+45 IVARR
-50 KGGVHLIVA
+50 TGGVHLFVA

-68 CNDLTNLAGSQAVGN
+68 CNDLIDLAPDNSVGN

-94 VQTLREDP
+94 VQTQREDP

-107 RTAVLTALGSRKERS
+107 RTAVLTALANYKEPRK
-122 APLIICTWPDALAEK
+122 PLIICTYPEALAEK
-137 VADRQRLAEH
+137 VADRARLAENI
-147 VLRIRKGERIS
+147 LRIRKGQRIR
-158 MDDLEKRLAGYLFER
+158 MDDLEKQLTDYRFEH

-186 GGIIDIFSFGDSKPY
+186 GGIIDVFSFGDSKPY

-210 ESIRLFSVGT
+210 ESIRLFNVGS
-220 QLSTETRDEAEIVPN
+220 QLSTETRDEVEIVPN

-243 KRVSLAEYIGDDPT
+243 KRVSLAEYIGSDRV
-257 TLWMTNPVQL
+257 TLWMANPVQF

-282 SDPAQIGSL
+282 PEPSEIDRL
-291 VTSRRQF
+291 VTSRKRF
-298 LAETKNW
+298 VEETEGW

-311 VNVPERPA
+311 VNAPERPA
-319 EGDDIDFG
+319 TGEDIDFG

-379 VGYGHVPLT
+379 VGYGHIPVT
-388 LHGGFVLPALKLALY
+388 LHGGFVMPALQLALY

-416 VPGEIDRRESMT
+416 VPNEIDRRESMT

-449 RFGGLVRSTTNGAVQ
+449 KFGGLVRSTTNGVVQ
-464 EFVKLVYKDN
+464 EFIKLVYRDN

-528 LYAKRKASA
+528 LYAKRKASE
-537 GFAYSPDG
+537 GYAYSPDG
-545 FMQQELEAS
+545 FLQQELEAS

-573 MEQPVPMDRLVC
+573 MEQAVPMDRLVC

-603 AADGKQVAVLVP
+603 ATDGKQVAVLVP

-626 FSRRLRDF
+626 FSRRLKDF

-639 NFSRIK
+639 NFSRVK
-645 TAKQTREILDD
+645 TTKQTHEILDD
-656 LADGKIDIVIGT
+656 LAAGKIDIIIGT

-683 LIIDEEQKF
+683 LVIDEEQKF

-699 LRHLKANVDTLTLT
+699 LRHMKANVDTLTLT

-758 AVEAELQRGGQVFFL
+758 AIEAELHRGGQVFFL
-773 HNRVQSLGRMKEL
+773 HNRVQSLGKMKEL
-786 IGRLCP
+786 IQRLCP

-805 GELEKIMMDF
+805 QELEKVMMDF

-837 ANTMIINNAHMFGLS
+837 ANTIIINHAHMFGLS

-867 AYCYLLIPSEEAVT
+867 AYCYLLIPSEEAIT
-881 ADAHRRLRALEEFSE
+881 SEAHMRLRALEEFSD

-951 PDTTAID
+951 PDTASID

-988 GIRTEEALG
+988 GIRTEEAFQ

-1012 PVAEL
+1012 PVQEL
-1017 FEVVRLRRVAES
+1017 FEVVRLRRAAEA
-1029 DGIERVVLKNGT
+1029 DGIERIVLKGGT
-1041 ATLYFVA
+1041 AILYFVA
-1048 NEKSAFYR
+1048 NEKSAFYK
-1056 SDRFMAILKA
+1056 SDRFMTILKA

-1085 SVKEAASVP
+1085 SVKEVVSVG
-1094 ALRRTLEGLAAA
+1094 ALRRTLEQLTA
-1106 GQFSAGGPSV
+1106 
-1116 PSAEHEQTR
+1116 

>member
-1 MTIEQLEQR
+1 MTIDQLVQR
-10 IGDSASVRQLERRY
+10 MAESGSVRELEARCAT
-24 DERNTL
+24 DKTL
-30 RIRGMAGSLFAIVAG
+30 RLKGMAGSLLSLAAG
-45 HVARR
+45 ITARR
-50 KGGVHLIVA
+50 TGGVHLLVA
-59 GDRDEASYL
+59 DDRDEASYL
-68 CNDLTNLAGSQAVGN
+68 CNDLINIAGNALPGA

-94 VQTLREDP
+94 VQTQKEDP

-107 RTAVLTALGSRKERS
+107 RTAVLTALANYKDRS
-122 APLIICTWPDALAEK
+122 KPLIICTYPEALAEK
-137 VADRQRLAEH
+137 VADRTRLAENI
-147 VLRIRKGERIS
+147 LRIRKGQRIA
-158 MDDLEKRLAGYLFER
+158 MDALEKQLTEYHFER

-201 RIDFFGDDI
+201 RVDFFGDDI
-210 ESIRLFSVGT
+210 ESIRLFNVGT
-220 QLSTETRDEAEIVPN
+220 QLSTETRDEVEIVPN
-235 LKNPELAE
+235 LKNPVLAE
-243 KRVSLAEYIGDDPT
+243 KRVSLAEYIGDDRV
-257 TLWMTNPVQL
+257 TLWMTNAVQFL
-267 LGKLDQIRTKLLGEL
+267 TKLDQIRTKLMGEL
-282 SDPAQIGSL
+282 ADPTTIDDH
-291 VTSRRQF
+291 VTSRKRF
-298 LAETKNW
+298 VEETGDW
-305 RWIGLN
+305 RWISLN
-311 VNVPERPA
+311 VNAPERPA
-319 EGDDIDFG
+319 EGEDIDFG

-379 VGYGHVPLT
+379 VGYGHIPVT

-416 VPGEIDRRESMT
+416 VPGEIDRRESMS

-449 RFGGLVRSTTNGAVQ
+449 KFGGLVRSTTNGVVQ
-464 EFVKLVYKDN
+464 EFIKLVYRDN

-528 LYAKRKASA
+528 LYARRKASQ
-537 GFAYSPDG
+537 GYAYSPDG

-573 MEQPVPMDRLVC
+573 MEQAVPMDRLVC

-603 AADGKQVAVLVP
+603 ATDGKQVAVLVP

-626 FSRRLRDF
+626 FSRRLKDF

-639 NFSRIK
+639 NFSRVK
-645 TAKQTREILDD
+645 TTKQTHEILDD
-656 LADGKIDIVIGT
+656 LAAGKIDIIIGT
-668 HRLLGKNVRFKDLGL
+668 HRLLGKNVRFKDFGL
-683 LIIDEEQKF
+683 LVIDEEQKF

-699 LRHLKANVDTLTLT
+699 LRHMKANVDTLTLT

-758 AVEAELQRGGQVFFL
+758 AIEAELHRGGQVFFL
-773 HNRVQSLGRMKEL
+773 HNRVQSLGKMKEL
-786 IGRLCP
+786 IQRLCP

-805 GELEKIMMDF
+805 QELEKVMMDF

-837 ANTMIINNAHMFGLS
+837 ANTIIINHAHMFGLS

-867 AYCYLLIPSEEAVT
+867 AYCYLLIPSEEAIT
-881 ADAHRRLRALEEFSE
+881 SEAHMRLRALEEFSD

-973 IGNTAEKIRLYRELD
+973 IGTTAEKIRLYRELD
-988 GIRTEEALG
+988 GIGTEEALE
-997 QFIARLTDRFGEPPA
+997 QFIQRLTDRFGEPPA
-1012 PVAEL
+1012 TVQEL
-1017 FEVVRLRRVAES
+1017 FEVVRLRRVAEA
-1029 DGIERVVLKNGT
+1029 DGIERIVLKGGK

-1048 NEKSAFYR
+1048 NEKSAFYQG
-1056 SDRFMAILKA
+1056 DRFMTILKA

-1072 KFKLN
+1072 KFRLN

-1085 SVKEAASVP
+1085 SVAGVASVS
-1094 ALRRTLEGLAAA
+1094 ALRRTLEGLTA
-1106 GQFSAGGPSV
+1106 
-1116 PSAEHEQTR
+1116 

>member
-1 MTIEQLEQR
+1 MTTEQLEQR
-10 IGDSASVRQLERRY
+10 IASCGAMQQLEKQYAESR
-24 DERNTL
+24 T
-30 RIRGMAGSLFAIVAG
+30 IRLKGVSGSLLSFAVA
-45 HVARR
+45 VTARQQ
-50 KGGVHLIVA
+50 GGVHIIVTD
-59 GDRDEASYL
+59 DRDEASYL
-68 CNDLTNLAGSQAVGN
+68 CNDLTNLRQDNSGG
-83 ILFYPTAYKRS
+83 ILFFPTAYKRS
-94 VQTLREDP
+94 VQTLKEDP

-107 RTAVLTALGSRKERS
+107 RTAVLGALGGHSDPKK
-122 APLIICTWPDALAEK
+122 PLIICTYPEALAEK
-137 VADRQRLAEH
+137 VADRTRLAQNTLH
-147 VLRIRKGERIS
+147 IRKGEKAD
-158 MDDLEKRLAGYLFER
+158 MDLMEEMLAEYLFKR

-201 RIDFFGDDI
+201 RIDFFGDII
-210 ESIRLFSVGT
+210 ESIRLFNVGT
-220 QLSTETRDEAEIVPN
+220 QLSTEVREQVEIVPN

-243 KRVSLAEYIGDDPT
+243 QRVSLAEYIGDDT
-257 TLWMTNPVQL
+257 VTLWMTNPVHTL
-267 LGKLDQIRTKLLGEL
+267 TKLDQVRTKLLGEL
-282 SDPAQIGSL
+282 DEPQEIDNH
-291 VTSRRQF
+291 VTSRKQF
-298 LAETKNW
+298 VTETGGW
-305 RWIGLN
+305 QWVTLN
-311 VNVPERPA
+311 TSVPERPHD
-319 EGDDIDFG
+319 GKDIDFG
-327 ASPQPQFNKNFE
+327 SSPQPQFNKNFE

-346 RGNEEGRTTY
+346 KGNEHGRTTY

-368 ENVFESVGLEH
+368 ENVFESVGLGH

-388 LHGGFVLPALKLALY
+388 LHGGFVQPELQLALY

-416 VPGEIDRRESMT
+416 VPNEIDRRESMT
-428 IAELNALQIG
+428 IAELNSMQVG

-449 RFGGLVRSTTNGAVQ
+449 KFGGLVRSTTNGVVQ
-464 EFVKLVYKDN
+464 EFIKLVYKDN

-488 KYKDKDAPEPKVHKL
+488 KYKDKDAAEPKVHKL

-528 LYAKRKASA
+528 LYAKRKASE
-537 GFAYSPDG
+537 GFAYSADG
-545 FMQQELEAS
+545 FLQQELEAS
-554 FLYEDTPDQQS
+554 FIYEDTPDQQS
-565 ATQAVKED
+565 ATAAIKED
-573 MEQPVPMDRLVC
+573 MELAVPMDRLVC

-603 AADGKQVAVLVP
+603 ATDGKQVAVLVP

-626 FSRRLRDF
+626 FSRRLKDF
-634 PVRVE
+634 PVRIE
-639 NFSRIK
+639 NFSRVK
-645 TAKQTREILDD
+645 TTKQTHEILDD
-656 LADGKIDIVIGT
+656 LANGKIDIIIGT

-683 LIIDEEQKF
+683 LVIDEEQKF

-699 LRHLKANVDTLTLT
+699 LRHIKANVDTLTLT

-751 DEEIIRE
+751 DEDLIRE
-758 AVEAELQRGGQVFFL
+758 AIEAELHRGGQVFFL
-773 HNRVQSLGRMKEL
+773 HNRVQSLGRMAEM
-786 IGRLCP
+786 IRRLCP
-792 GARVAVGHGQMPA
+792 VARVAVGHGQMPA
-805 GELEKIMMDF
+805 QELEKVMMDF

-837 ANTMIINNAHMFGLS
+837 ANTILINNAHMFGLS

-881 ADAHRRLRALEEFSE
+881 GDAHRRLRALEEFSD

-951 PDTTAID
+951 PDVTAID
-958 CVIETDSSAHLPDSY
+958 CVVETDSSAHLPDSY
-973 IGNTAEKIRLYRELD
+973 IGNTSEKIRLYRELD
-988 GIRTEEALG
+988 NMATEEALE
-997 QFIARLTDRFGEPPA
+997 QFITRLTDRFGEPPA
-1012 PVAEL
+1012 TVAEL
-1017 FEVVRLRRVAES
+1017 FEVVRLRRVAEA
-1029 DGIERVVLKNGT
+1029 DGIERIVLKNKG

-1048 NEKSAFYR
+1048 NQNSAFYKG
-1056 SDRFMAILKA
+1056 DRFMTILRA
-1066 VTAAPK
+1066 VTAQPRR
-1072 KFKLN
+1072 FKLN

-1085 SVKEAASVP
+1085 SVREVASVA
-1094 ALRRTLEGLAAA
+1094 ALRRTLEQLTA
-1106 GQFSAGGPSV
+1106 S
-1116 PSAEHEQTR
+1116 

>member
-10 IGDSASVRQLERRY
+10 IGQCDSTRALEQRLATDR
-24 DERNTL
+24 T
-30 RIRGMAGSLFAIVAG
+30 IRLKGMAGSLLALVAG
-45 HVARR
+45 SVARR
-50 KGGVHLIVA
+50 TGGVHLLVA

-68 CNDLTNLAGSQAVGN
+68 CNDLTNLAPAKDTAT

-107 RTAVLTALGSRKERS
+107 RTAVLTALENHSDPKR
-122 APLIICTWPDALAEK
+122 PLLICTYPDALAEK
-137 VADRQRLAEH
+137 VADRSRLAENI
-147 VLRIRKGERIS
+147 LRLHRGQHIG
-158 MDDLEKRLAGYLFER
+158 MDDLENRLTEYRFER

-186 GGIIDIFSFGDSKPY
+186 GGIIDIFSFGNSKPY

-210 ESIRLFSVGT
+210 ESIRLFNVGT
-220 QLSTETRDEAEIVPN
+220 QLSTESCDAVEVVPN

-243 KRVSLAEYIGDDPT
+243 QRVSLAEYIGSDPT
-257 TLWMTNPVQL
+257 TLWMTNAVQCL
-267 LGKLDQIRTKLLGEL
+267 SRLDQIRTKLLGEL
-282 SDPAQIGSL
+282 PDPAEIDTL
-291 VTSRRQF
+291 VTSRKRF
-298 LAETKNW
+298 LAETRSW
-305 RWIGLN
+305 QWVTLN
-311 VNVPERPA
+311 SSAPERTA
-319 EGDDIDFG
+319 DGADIDFG
-327 ASPQPQFNKNFE
+327 AAPQPQFNKNFE
-339 LLAADIR
+339 LLANDIR
-346 RGNEEGRTTY
+346 QGNDHGRTTY

-368 ENVFESVGLEH
+368 ENVFESVGLAH
-379 VGYGHVPLT
+379 VGYGHIPLT
-388 LHGGFVLPALKLALY
+388 LHGGFILPSLQIALY

-416 VPGEIDRRESMT
+416 VPNEIDRRESMT

-449 RFGGLVRSTTNGAVQ
+449 RFGGLVRSTTNGVTQ
-464 EFVKLVYKDN
+464 EFIKLIYKDN

-528 LYAKRKASA
+528 LYAKRKAST
-537 GFAYSPDG
+537 GFAFSPDG
-545 FMQQELEAS
+545 FLQQELEAS

-573 MEQPVPMDRLVC
+573 MEQAVPMDRLVC

-603 AADGKQVAVLVP
+603 ATDGKQVAVLVP

-626 FSRRLRDF
+626 FSRRLKEF

-639 NFSRIK
+639 NFSRVK
-645 TAKQTREILDD
+645 SAKQTREILDD
-656 LADGKIDIVIGT
+656 LANGKIDIIIGT

-699 LRHLKANVDTLTLT
+699 LRHMKANVDTLTLT

-751 DEEIIRE
+751 DEELIRE

-773 HNRVQSLGRMKEL
+773 HNRVQTLGRMKEML
-786 IGRLCP
+786 ERLCP
-792 GARVAVGHGQMPA
+792 AVRVAVGHGQMPA
-805 GELEKIMMDF
+805 GELEKVMMDF

-837 ANTMIINNAHMFGLS
+837 ANTIIINNAHMFGLS

-867 AYCYLLIPSEEAVT
+867 AYCYLLIPSEESVT
-881 ADAHRRLRALEEFSE
+881 SDAYRRLRALEEFSD

-922 GFIADIGFETYQKIM
+922 GFISDIGFETYQKIM

-951 PDTTAID
+951 PDTSAID
-958 CVIETDSSAHLPDSY
+958 CVIESDSSAHLPDSY

-988 GIRTEEALG
+988 GIRSEEALQ
-997 QFIARLTDRFGEPPA
+997 QFIARLEDRFGTPPA
-1012 PVAEL
+1012 PVEEL
-1017 FEVVRLRRVAES
+1017 FDVVRLRWTAEA
-1029 DGIERVVLKNGT
+1029 DGIERIILKGGT

-1048 NEKSAFYR
+1048 NEHSAFYR
-1056 SDRFMAILKA
+1056 SDRFMTLLKA
-1066 VTAAPK
+1066 VTVAPQ

-1085 SVKEAASVP
+1085 SVRNVANLT
-1094 ALRRTLEGLAAA
+1094 ALRHTLEGLTA
-1106 GQFSAGGPSV
+1106 SAPE
-1116 PSAEHEQTR
+1116 A

>member
-1 MTIEQLEQR
+1 MTIEQLVQR
-10 IGDSASVRQLERRY
+10 IDESASQVEFRERY
-24 DERNTL
+24 ESERTL
-30 RIRGMAGSLFAIVAG
+30 RIRGVAGSLLAFVVRGI
-45 HVARR
+45 ARQ
-50 KGGVHLIVA
+50 KGGIHLLVA
-59 GDRDEASYL
+59 DDRDDASYL
-68 CNDLTNLAGSQAVGN
+68 CNDLINIAGEDFPGA

-94 VQTLREDP
+94 VQTRREDP

-107 RTAVLTALGSRKERS
+107 RTAVLTALAGSCESGK
-122 APLIICTWPDALAEK
+122 PLIVCTYPEALIER
-137 VADRQRLAEH
+137 VADRQKLAENT
-147 VLRIRKGERIS
+147 LRVRKGERIG
-158 MDDLEKRLAGYLFER
+158 MDELERQLVDYRFEH
-173 VDFVGEPGQYSRR
+173 VDFVAEPGQYARR
-186 GGIIDIFSFGDSKPY
+186 GGIIDLFSFGDNKPY

-210 ESIRLFSVGT
+210 ESIRLFNVGT
-220 QLSTETRDEAEIVPN
+220 QLSTETRDEIEIVPN

-243 KRVSLAEYIGDDPT
+243 KRVSLPEYIGPGEV
-257 TLWMTNPVQL
+257 TLWMTNPVHF
-267 LGKLDQIRTKLLGEL
+267 LGRLDQIRTKLLGEL
-282 SDPAQIGSL
+282 DEPSAIDSQ
-291 VTSRRQF
+291 VTSRKQF
-298 LAETKNW
+298 VAETQAW
-305 RWIGLN
+305 RWISLN
-311 VNVPERPA
+311 VHAPERVA
-319 EGDDIDFG
+319 GGADIDFG

-339 LLAADIR
+339 LLADDIR
-346 RGNEEGRTTY
+346 RGNDEGRTTY

-368 ENVFESVGLEH
+368 ENVFDSVGLEH

-388 LHGGFVLPALKLALY
+388 LHGGFVLPALHLALY

-416 VPGEIDRRESMT
+416 VPNEIDRRESMT
-428 IAELNALQIG
+428 VAELNALQVG

-449 RFGGLVRSTTNGAVQ
+449 KFGGLVRSTTNGVVQ
-464 EFVKLVYKDN
+464 EFIKLVYRDN

-488 KYKDKDAPEPKVHKL
+488 KYKDKDAPEPKIHKL

-512 QTTKNKVK
+512 QTAKSKVK

-528 LYAKRKASA
+528 LYARRKASR
-537 GFAYSPDG
+537 GYAYSPDG
-545 FMQQELEAS
+545 FLQQELEAS

-573 MEQPVPMDRLVC
+573 MEQAVPMDRLVC

-603 AADGKQVAVLVP
+603 ATDGKQVAVLVP

-626 FSRRLRDF
+626 FSRRLKDF

-639 NFSRIK
+639 NFSRVK
-645 TAKQTREILDD
+645 TTKQTREILDD
-656 LADGKIDIVIGT
+656 LAEGKIDIIIGT

-699 LRHLKANVDTLTLT
+699 LRHIKANVDTLTLT

-723 SLMGARDM
+723 SLMGARDL

-751 DEEIIRE
+751 DEEIVRE
-758 AVEAELQRGGQVFFL
+758 AIEAELHRGGQVFFL

-786 IGRLCP
+786 IERLCP
-792 GARVAVGHGQMPA
+792 GTRVAVGHGQMPA
-805 GELEKIMMDF
+805 AELEKIMMDF

-837 ANTMIINNAHMFGLS
+837 ANTMIINDAHLFGLS

-867 AYCYLLIPSEEAVT
+867 AYCYLLIPSEERVT
-881 ADAHRRLRALEEFSE
+881 GEAHRRLRALEEFSD
-896 LGSGFNIAMQDLDI
+896 LGSGFHIAMQDLDI

-951 PDTTAID
+951 PDVSAID

-973 IGNTAEKIRLYRELD
+973 IGTTAEKIRLYRELD
-988 GIRTEEALG
+988 GIRTEEALQ

-1012 PVAEL
+1012 PVQEL
-1017 FEVVRLRRVAES
+1017 FEVVRLRRVAEAN
-1029 DGIERVVLKNGT
+1029 GIERIVLKGGR

-1048 NEKSAFYR
+1048 DERSAFYK
-1056 SDRFMAILKA
+1056 SDRFMTLLQA
-1066 VTAAPK
+1066 VAASPAR
-1072 KFKLN
+1072 FKLN
-1077 QSNNKLSL
+1077 QSGNKLSL
-1085 SVKEAASVP
+1085 SVREAKSVT
-1094 ALRRTLEGLAAA
+1094 ALRRALEGLA
-1106 GQFSAGGPSV
+1106 GC
-1116 PSAEHEQTR
+1116 

>member
-1 MTIEQLEQR
+1 MTTDQLEQR
-10 IGDSASVRQLERRY
+10 LSSCGAMQQLEKQYAGSR
-24 DERNTL
+24 TI
-30 RIRGMAGSLFAIVAG
+30 RIKGVSGSLFSFIVAAA
-45 HVARR
+45 ARR
-50 KGGVHLIVA
+50 QGGVHLVVA
-59 GDRDEASYL
+59 DDRDDASYL
-68 CNDLTNLAGSQAVGN
+68 CNDLTNLIGDKLPGA

-94 VQTLREDP
+94 VQTQKEDP

-107 RTAVLTALGSRKERS
+107 RTAVLGALGAHCDPK
-122 APLIICTWPDALAEK
+122 APLIICTYPEALAEK
-137 VADRQRLAEH
+137 VADRTRLAQNTLH
-147 VLRIRKGERIS
+147 IRKGEKVD
-158 MDDLEKRLAGYLFER
+158 MDTLEQMLSEYRFER

-186 GGIIDIFSFGDSKPY
+186 GGIIDIFSFGDNKPY
-201 RIDFFGDDI
+201 RIDFFGDLI
-210 ESIRLFSVGT
+210 ESIRLFNVGT
-220 QLSTETRDEAEIVPN
+220 QLSTEVREQVEIVPN

-243 KRVSLAEYIGDDPT
+243 QRVSLAEYIGTDVV
-257 TLWMTNPVQL
+257 TLWMTNPVHAL
-267 LGKLDQIRTKLLGEL
+267 ARLDQIRTKLLSEL
-282 SDPAQIGSL
+282 NEPQEIDNH
-291 VTSRRQF
+291 VTSRKQF
-298 LAETKNW
+298 IAETEGW
-305 RWIGLN
+305 QCITLN
-311 VNVPERPA
+311 TQAPERPA
-319 EGDDIDFG
+319 EGGDVDFG
-327 ASPQPQFNKNFE
+327 SSPQPQFNKNFE

-346 RGNEEGRTTY
+346 QGNEHGRTTY

-368 ENVFESVGLEH
+368 ENVFSSLGLGS

-388 LHGGFVLPALKLALY
+388 LHGGFVLPELQLALY

-416 VPGEIDRRESMT
+416 VPNEIDRRESMS
-428 IAELNALQIG
+428 IAELNSMQVG

-449 RFGGLVRSTTNGAVQ
+449 KFGGLVRSTTNGVVQ
-464 EFVKLVYKDN
+464 EFVKLVYRDN

-528 LYAKRKASA
+528 LYAKRKASE
-537 GFAYSPDG
+537 GYAYSADG

-554 FLYEDTPDQQS
+554 FIYEDTPDQES
-565 ATQAVKED
+565 ATAAIKED
-573 MEQPVPMDRLVC
+573 MELAVPMDRLVC

-603 AADGKQVAVLVP
+603 ATDGKQVAVLVP

-626 FSRRLRDF
+626 FSRRLKDF
-634 PVRVE
+634 PVRIE
-639 NFSRIK
+639 NFSRVK
-645 TAKQTREILDD
+645 TTKQTHEILDD
-656 LADGKIDIVIGT
+656 LKNGKIDIIIGT
-668 HRLLGKNVRFKDLGL
+668 HRLLGKTVEFKDLGL
-683 LIIDEEQKF
+683 LVIDEEQKF

-699 LRHLKANVDTLTLT
+699 LRHIKANVDTLTLT

-751 DEEIIRE
+751 DEDIIRE
-758 AVEAELQRGGQVFFL
+758 AIEAELHRGGQVFFL
-773 HNRVQSLGRMKEL
+773 HNRVQSLGKMAETIR
-786 IGRLCP
+786 RLCP
-792 GARVAVGHGQMPA
+792 AVRVAVGHGQMPA
-805 GELEKIMMDF
+805 QELEKVMMDF

-881 ADAHRRLRALEEFSE
+881 GDAHRRLRALEEFSD

-937 AEAVAELREEQGLE
+937 AEAVAELREEQGME
-951 PDTTAID
+951 PDTSAID
-958 CVIETDSSAHLPDSY
+958 CVVETDSSAHLPDSY
-973 IGNTAEKIRLYRELD
+973 IGNTSEKIRLYRELD
-988 GIRTEEALG
+988 NMTTEEALG
-997 QFIARLTDRFGEPPA
+997 QFIARLSDRFGEPPA
-1012 PVAEL
+1012 SVEEL
-1017 FEVVRLRRVAES
+1017 FEVVRLRRVAEA
-1029 DGIERVVLKNGT
+1029 DGIERIVLKNGG

-1048 NEKSAFYR
+1048 NQNSAFYKG
-1056 SDRFMAILKA
+1056 DRFMAILKA
-1066 VTAAPK
+1066 VAAQPK
-1072 KFKLN
+1072 RFKLN

-1085 SVKEAASVP
+1085 SVKEVRSVTT
-1094 ALRRTLEGLAAA
+1094 LRRTLEQLITS
-1106 GQFSAGGPSV
+1106 Q
-1116 PSAEHEQTR
+1116 Q

>member
-1 MTIEQLEQR
+1 MTIEELEQR
-10 IGDSASVRQLERRY
+10 IGGSVPVRQLEQRY
-24 DERNTL
+24 DNDNTL
-30 RIRGMAGSLFAIVAG
+30 RIKGMAGSLLALAAG
-45 HVARR
+45 IVARR
-50 KGGVHLIVA
+50 KGGIHMLVA
-59 GDRDEASYL
+59 DDRDAASYL
-68 CNDLTNLAGSQAVGN
+68 CNDLINLVGN
-83 ILFYPTAYKRS
+83 AFPGAILFYPTAYKRS
-94 VQTLREDP
+94 VQTQKEDP

-107 RTAVLTALGSRKERS
+107 RTAVLTALGNHTDPEK
-122 APLIICTWPDALAEK
+122 ALVICTYPEALAEK
-137 VADRQRLAEH
+137 VADRERLTENM
-147 VLRIRKGERIS
+147 LRIRKGQRIA
-158 MDDLEKRLAGYLFER
+158 MDDLEKQLAGYLFER

-210 ESIRLFSVGT
+210 ESIRLFNVGS
-220 QLSTETRDEAEIVPN
+220 QLSTETRDEVEIVPN
-235 LKNPELAE
+235 LKNPALAE
-243 KRVSLAEYIGDDPT
+243 KRVSLAEYIGDDSV
-257 TLWMTNPVQL
+257 TLWMVNPVQF

-282 SDPAQIGSL
+282 ADPTEIDRH
-291 VTSRRQF
+291 VTSRKRF
-298 LAETKNW
+298 VEETEGW
-305 RWIGLN
+305 RWISLN
-311 VNVPERPA
+311 VNAPERPA
-319 EGDDIDFG
+319 EGEDIDFG

-379 VGYGHVPLT
+379 VGYGHVPVT
-388 LHGGFVLPALKLALY
+388 LHGGFVMPALHLALY

-449 RFGGLVRSTTNGAVQ
+449 KFGGLVRSTTNGVVQ
-464 EFVKLVYKDN
+464 EFVKLVYRDN

-528 LYAKRKASA
+528 LYARRKASE
-537 GFAYSPDG
+537 GYAYSPDG

-554 FLYEDTPDQQS
+554 FIYEDTPDQQS

-573 MEQPVPMDRLVC
+573 MEQAVPMDRLVC

-603 AADGKQVAVLVP
+603 ATDGKQVAVLVP

-626 FSRRLRDF
+626 FSRRLKDF

-639 NFSRIK
+639 NFSRVK
-645 TAKQTREILDD
+645 TTKQTHEILDD
-656 LADGKIDIVIGT
+656 LAAGKIDIIIGT

-751 DEEIIRE
+751 DEEVIRE
-758 AVEAELQRGGQVFFL
+758 AIEAELHRGGQVFFL
-773 HNRVQSLGRMKEL
+773 HNRVQSLGKMKEL
-786 IGRLCP
+786 IQRLCP
-792 GARVAVGHGQMPA
+792 AVRVAVGHGQMPA
-805 GELEKIMMDF
+805 QELEKVMMDF

-867 AYCYLLIPSEEAVT
+867 AYCYLLIPSEEAIT
-881 ADAHRRLRALEEFSE
+881 SEAHMRLRALEEFSD

-951 PDTTAID
+951 PDTAAID

-973 IGNTAEKIRLYRELD
+973 IGNTSEKIRLYRELD
-988 GIRTEEALG
+988 GIRSEEALQ

-1012 PVAEL
+1012 PVQEL
-1017 FEVVRLRRVAES
+1017 FEVVRLRRAAEA
-1029 DGIERVVLKNGT
+1029 DGIERIVLRNGS

-1048 NEKSAFYR
+1048 NERSAFYQG
-1056 SDRFMAILKA
+1056 DRFMALLRA
-1066 VTAAPK
+1066 VTASPK

-1085 SVKEAASVP
+1085 SVREAPSVA
-1094 ALRRTLEGLAAA
+1094 ALRRTLEGLTAMD
-1106 GQFSAGGPSV
+1106 
-1116 PSAEHEQTR
+1116 T

>member
-1 MTIEQLEQR
+1 M
-10 IGDSASVRQLERRY
+10 
-24 DERNTL
+24 
-30 RIRGMAGSLFAIVAG
+30 GS
-45 HVARR
+45 
-50 KGGVHLIVA
+50 
-59 GDRDEASYL
+59 
-68 CNDLTNLAGSQAVGN
+68 
-83 ILFYPTAYKRS
+83 
-94 VQTLREDP
+94 
-102 AGIVQ
+102 
-107 RTAVLTALGSRKERS
+107 
-122 APLIICTWPDALAEK
+122 
-137 VADRQRLAEH
+137 
-147 VLRIRKGERIS
+147 
-158 MDDLEKRLAGYLFER
+158 
-173 VDFVGEPGQYSRR
+173 
-186 GGIIDIFSFGDSKPY
+186 
-201 RIDFFGDDI
+201 
-210 ESIRLFSVGT
+210 
-220 QLSTETRDEAEIVPN
+220 QLSTENRDEVEIVPN

-243 KRVSLAEYIGDDPT
+243 KRVSLAEYIGSDRV
-257 TLWMTNPVQL
+257 TLWLTNPVQHL
-267 LGKLDQIRTKLLGEL
+267 TRLDQIRSKLLGEL
-282 SDPAQIGSL
+282 PEPSEIDRL
-291 VTSRRQF
+291 VTSRKRF
-298 LAETKNW
+298 LAETRDW
-305 RWIGLN
+305 RWIDLN
-311 VNVPERPA
+311 LNAPERPSDG
-319 EGDDIDFG
+319 EDIDFG

-346 RGNEEGRTTY
+346 QGNEHGRTTY
-356 ILTENRAQMERL
+356 ILTENHAQMERL
-368 ENVFESVGLEH
+368 ENVFESVGLAH
-379 VGYGHVPLT
+379 VGYGHIPLT
-388 LHGGFVLPALKLALY
+388 LHGGFVMPSLQIALY

-449 RFGGLVRSTTNGAVQ
+449 RFGGLVRSTTNGVVQ
-464 EFVKLVYKDN
+464 EFIKLIYKDN

-537 GFAYSPDG
+537 GFAYSHDS
-545 FMQQELEAS
+545 FLQQELEAS

-573 MEQPVPMDRLVC
+573 MEQPVPMDRLIC

-603 AADGKQVAVLVP
+603 ATDGKQVAVLVP

-626 FSRRLRDF
+626 FSRRLKDF

-639 NFSRIK
+639 NFSRVK
-645 TAKQTREILDD
+645 STKQTREILDD
-656 LADGKIDIVIGT
+656 LANGKIDIIIGT

-699 LRHLKANVDTLTLT
+699 LRHMKANVDTLTLT

-758 AVEAELQRGGQVFFL
+758 AIETELQRNGQVFFL
-773 HNRVQSLGRMKEL
+773 HNRVQTLGRMKEM
-786 IGRLCP
+786 IERLCP
-792 GARVAVGHGQMPA
+792 AVRVAVGHGQMPA

-837 ANTMIINNAHMFGLS
+837 ANTIIINNAHMFGLS

-881 ADAHRRLRALEEFSE
+881 ADAHRRLRALEEFSD

-937 AEAVAELREEQGLE
+937 TEAVAELREEQGLE
-951 PDTTAID
+951 PDTSTID

-988 GIRTEEALG
+988 NISSEAALDD
-997 QFIARLTDRFGEPPA
+997 FIARLTDRFGEPPA
-1012 PVAEL
+1012 PVEEL

-1029 DGIERVVLKNGT
+1029 DGIERIVLRNGS

-1048 NEKSAFYR
+1048 NEKSAFYK
-1056 SDRFMAILKA
+1056 SDRFMTLLRA
-1066 VTAAPK
+1066 VTASPR

-1085 SVKEAASVP
+1085 SVKEVP
-1094 ALRRTLEGLAAA
+1094 TVAALRHTLEGLTA
-1106 GQFSAGGPSV
+1106 
-1116 PSAEHEQTR
+1116 

>member
-1 MTIEQLEQR
+1 
-10 IGDSASVRQLERRY
+10 
-24 DERNTL
+24 
-30 RIRGMAGSLFAIVAG
+30 MAGSLLALAAG
-45 HVARR
+45 IIARR
-50 KGGVHLIVA
+50 TGGVHLLVA
-59 GDRDEASYL
+59 DDRDEASYL
-68 CNDLTNLAGSQAVGN
+68 CNDLINIAGKDLPGA

-94 VQTLREDP
+94 VQTRKEDP

-107 RTAVLTALGSRKERS
+107 RTAVLTALGNHTDPGKT
-122 APLIICTWPDALAEK
+122 LVICTYPEALAEK
-137 VADRQRLAEH
+137 VADRERLAENI
-147 VLRIRKGERIS
+147 LRIRKGQRIA
-158 MDDLEKRLAGYLFER
+158 MDTLEKQLAEYHFER

-201 RIDFFGDDI
+201 RVDFFGDDI
-210 ESIRLFSVGT
+210 ESIRLFNVGS
-220 QLSTETRDEAEIVPN
+220 QLSTETRDGVEIVPN
-235 LKNPELAE
+235 LKNPALAE
-243 KRVSLAEYIGDDPT
+243 KRVSLAEYTGDDSV
-257 TLWMTNPVQL
+257 TLWMVNPVQF

-282 SDPAQIGSL
+282 ADPTEIDRH
-291 VTSRRQF
+291 VTSRKRF
-298 LAETKNW
+298 VEETESWK
-305 RWIGLN
+305 WISLN
-311 VNVPERPA
+311 VNAPERPA
-319 EGDDIDFG
+319 EGEDIDFG

-379 VGYGHVPLT
+379 VGYGHIPVT
-388 LHGGFVLPALKLALY
+388 LHGGFVMPALHLALY

-449 RFGGLVRSTTNGAVQ
+449 KFGGLVRSTTNGVVQ
-464 EFVKLVYKDN
+464 EFVKLVYRDN

-528 LYAKRKASA
+528 LYARRKASQ
-537 GFAYSPDG
+537 GYAYSPDG

-573 MEQPVPMDRLVC
+573 MEQAVPMDRLVC

-603 AADGKQVAVLVP
+603 ATDGKQVAVLVP

-626 FSRRLRDF
+626 FSRRLKDF

-639 NFSRIK
+639 NFSRVK
-645 TAKQTREILDD
+645 TTKQTHEILDD
-656 LADGKIDIVIGT
+656 LAAGKIDIIIGT

-683 LIIDEEQKF
+683 LVIDEEQKF

-699 LRHLKANVDTLTLT
+699 LRHMKANVDTLTLT

-758 AVEAELQRGGQVFFL
+758 AIEAELHRGGQVFFL
-773 HNRVQSLGRMKEL
+773 HNRVQSLGKMKEL
-786 IGRLCP
+786 IQRLCP
-792 GARVAVGHGQMPA
+792 GARVVVGHGQMPA
-805 GELEKIMMDF
+805 QELEKVMMDF

-867 AYCYLLIPSEEAVT
+867 AYCYLLIPSEEAIT
-881 ADAHRRLRALEEFSE
+881 SEAHMRLRALEEFSD

-973 IGNTAEKIRLYRELD
+973 IGNTSEKIRLYRELD
-988 GIRTEEALG
+988 GIRSEEALQ
-997 QFIARLTDRFGEPPA
+997 QFIERLTDRFGEPPA
-1012 PVAEL
+1012 TVQEL
-1017 FEVVRLRRVAES
+1017 FEVVRLRRVAEA
-1029 DGIERVVLKNGT
+1029 DGIERIVLRNGS

-1048 NEKSAFYR
+1048 NERSAFYQG
-1056 SDRFMAILKA
+1056 DRFMALLRA
-1066 VTAAPK
+1066 VTASPK

-1085 SVKEAASVP
+1085 SVAGVASVS
-1094 ALRRTLEGLAAA
+1094 ALRRTLEGLTAMD
-1106 GQFSAGGPSV
+1106 
-1116 PSAEHEQTR
+1116 T

>member
-1 MTIEQLEQR
+1 MTIDQLIRQ
-10 IGDSASVRQLERRY
+10 IGESTPVRQLEERY
-24 DERNTL
+24 GSERN
-30 RIRGMAGSLFAIVAG
+30 IRLKGVAGSLFAIVAG
-45 HVARR
+45 LVARKR
-50 KGGVHLIVA
+50 GGIHWLVA
-59 GDRDEASYL
+59 EDRDAASYL
-68 CNDLTNLAGSQAVGN
+68 CNDLTNLYGSLAAGKR

-94 VQTLREDP
+94 IQTLREDP
-102 AGIVQ
+102 GGIVQ
-107 RTAVLTALGSRKERS
+107 RTAVLTALTHPDTAEQ
-122 APLIICTWPDALAEK
+122 PLIVCTYPEAIAEQ
-137 VADRQRLAEH
+137 VADRERFAEQMLRL
-147 VLRIRKGERIS
+147 RRGERTG
-158 MDDLEKRLAGYLFER
+158 MDELENRLTEYRFER

-186 GGIIDIFSFGDSKPY
+186 GGIIDIFSFGDSKPC
-201 RIDFFGDDI
+201 RIDFFGDEI
-210 ESIRLFSVGT
+210 ASIRLFHVGT
-220 QLSTETRDEAEIVPN
+220 QLSVEERDAVEIVPN
-235 LKNPELAE
+235 LKNPALAE
-243 KRVSLAEYIGDDPT
+243 KRVSLARYIESGKPGEPV
-257 TLWMTNPVQL
+257 TLWSDNPVQL
-267 LGKLDQIRTKLLGEL
+267 LDKLDRLRSRLLGEL
-282 SDPAQIGSL
+282 SDPAGIDTL
-291 VTSRRQF
+291 VTSRKQF
-298 LAETKNW
+298 AAETADW
-305 RWIGLN
+305 RWISLN
-311 VNVPERPA
+311 LQVPERPA
-319 EGDDIDFG
+319 GGEEIDFG

-346 RGNEEGRTTY
+346 RGNDTGRTTY
-356 ILTENRAQMERL
+356 LSTENRAQMERL
-368 ENVFESVGLEH
+368 ENIFDSAGLERS
-379 VGYGHVPLT
+379 GYGHIPVT
-388 LHGGFVLPALKLALY
+388 LHGGFVMPALRLALY

-416 VPGEIDRRESMT
+416 LPNEIDRRESMT
-428 IAELNALQIG
+428 IAELNALQVG
-438 DYVVHI
+438 DFVVHI
-444 DHGVG
+444 DHGIG
-449 RFGGLVRSTTNGAVQ
+449 RFGGLVRSTANGVVQ
-464 EFVKLVYKDN
+464 EFIKLVYRDN

-512 QTTKNKVK
+512 QTAKSKVK

-528 LYAKRKASA
+528 LYARRKASA
-537 GFAYSPDG
+537 GYAYSPDG
-545 FMQQELEAS
+545 FLQQELEAS

-573 MEQPVPMDRLVC
+573 MEQPVPMDRLIC

-603 AADGKQVAVLVP
+603 AVDGKQVAVLVP

-626 FSRRLRDF
+626 FSRRLKDF

-656 LADGKIDIVIGT
+656 LAAGRIDILIGT

-723 SLMGARDM
+723 SLMGARDL
-731 SIINTPPPNR
+731 SIIHTPPPNR
-741 QPVATEVDVF
+741 QPVATEVALF

-758 AVEAELQRGGQVFFL
+758 AIETELQRGGQVFFL
-773 HNRVQSLGRMKEL
+773 HNRVQTLDRMRAMIE
-786 IGRLCP
+786 RLCP

-805 GELEKIMMDF
+805 AELEKIMLDF

-837 ANTMIINNAHMFGLS
+837 ANTMIINNAHLFGLS

-881 ADAHRRLRALEEFSE
+881 SDAHRRLRALEEFSE

-922 GFIADIGFETYQKIM
+922 GFITDIGFETYQKIM

-951 PDTTAID
+951 PDTAAVD

-973 IGNTAEKIRLYRELD
+973 IGTTAEKIRLYRELD
-988 GIRTEEALG
+988 SIRTEEALQ
-997 QFIARLTDRFGEPPA
+997 QFAARLTDRFGEPPE
-1012 PVAEL
+1012 PVQEL
-1017 FEVVRLRRVAES
+1017 FEVVRLRRAAEA
-1029 DGIERVVLKNGT
+1029 DGIERIVLKGGR

-1048 NEKSAFYR
+1048 NDRSAFYK
-1056 SDRFMAILKA
+1056 SDRFMALLRSVA
-1066 VTAAPK
+1066 AAPAR
-1072 KFKLN
+1072 FKLN

-1085 SVKEAASVP
+1085 SVGGVKSV
-1094 ALRRTLEGLAAA
+1094 AELRETLEGLTARHAS
-1106 GQFSAGGPSV
+1106 GENG
-1116 PSAEHEQTR
+1116 

>member
-1 MTIEQLEQR
+1 MTIDQLAQRIEGSNPVRELEQR
-10 IGDSASVRQLERRY
+10 YAKEK
-24 DERNTL
+24 TL
-30 RIRGMAGSLFAIVAG
+30 RVKGMAGSLFALTAG
-45 HVARR
+45 VVARR
-50 KGGVHLIVA
+50 AAGIHLLVA

-68 CNDLTNLAGSQAVGN
+68 CNDLINIVGKDLPGA

-94 VQTLREDP
+94 VQTQREDP

-107 RTAVLTALGSRKERS
+107 RTAVLTALGNRKDPGK
-122 APLIICTWPDALAEK
+122 PLIICTYPEALAEK
-137 VADRQRLAEH
+137 VADRQRLAENM
-147 VLRIRKGERIS
+147 LRIRKGQRIG
-158 MDDLEKRLAGYLFER
+158 MDELEKQLTDYRFER

-201 RIDFFGDDI
+201 RLDFFGDDV
-210 ESIRLFSVGT
+210 ESIRLFNVGS
-220 QLSTETRDEAEIVPN
+220 QLSTETREEVEIVPN

-243 KRVSLAEYIGDDPT
+243 KRVSLAEYIGDDT
-257 TLWMTNPVQL
+257 VTLWMTNPVHF

-282 SDPAQIGSL
+282 SEPTTIDDH
-291 VTSRRQF
+291 VTSRKRF
-298 LAETKNW
+298 AEETENW
-305 RWIGLN
+305 RWISQN
-311 VNVPERPA
+311 VNAPERPA
-319 EGDDIDFG
+319 EGGDIDFG

-379 VGYGHVPLT
+379 VGYGHIPVT
-388 LHGGFVLPALKLALY
+388 LHGGFVMPALQLALY

-416 VPGEIDRRESMT
+416 VPNEIDRRESMT

-449 RFGGLVRSTTNGAVQ
+449 KFGGLVRSTTNGVVQ
-464 EFVKLVYKDN
+464 EFVKLVYRDN

-528 LYAKRKASA
+528 LYARRKASQ
-537 GFAYSPDG
+537 GYAYSPDG

-573 MEQPVPMDRLVC
+573 MEQAVPMDRLVC

-626 FSRRLRDF
+626 FSRRLKDF

-639 NFSRIK
+639 NFSRVK
-645 TAKQTREILDD
+645 TTKQTREILDD
-656 LADGKIDIVIGT
+656 LAAGKIDIIIGT

-683 LIIDEEQKF
+683 LVIDEEQKF

-699 LRHLKANVDTLTLT
+699 LRHMKANVDTLTLT

-758 AVEAELQRGGQVFFL
+758 AIEAELHRGGQVFFL
-773 HNRVQSLGRMKEL
+773 HNRVQSLGKMKEL
-786 IGRLCP
+786 IERLCP

-805 GELEKIMMDF
+805 QQLEKVMMDF

-837 ANTMIINNAHMFGLS
+837 ANTIIINHAHMFGLS

-867 AYCYLLIPSEEAVT
+867 AYCYLLIPSEEAIT
-881 ADAHRRLRALEEFSE
+881 SEAHMRLRALEEFSD

-951 PDTTAID
+951 PDTAAID

-973 IGNTAEKIRLYRELD
+973 IGTTAEKIRLYRELD
-988 GIRTEEALG
+988 GIGTEEALR
-997 QFIARLTDRFGEPPA
+997 QFIERLTDRFGEPPA
-1012 PVAEL
+1012 PVQEL
-1017 FEVVRLRRVAES
+1017 FEVVRLRRAAEA
-1029 DGIERVVLKNGT
+1029 DGIERIVLKNGA

-1048 NEKSAFYR
+1048 NEKSAFYKT
-1056 SDRFMAILKA
+1056 DRFMAILKA

-1085 SVKEAASVP
+1085 SVKEVASVS
-1094 ALRRTLEGLAAA
+1094 ALRQTLEGLTA
-1106 GQFSAGGPSV
+1106 
-1116 PSAEHEQTR
+1116 